1 MIIRRF
7 RTIFLIV
14 WSIATIIGITVGVI
28 TYFQRTWSV
37 FDRNT
42 RVNDLSV
49 CQDENSMPRITTH
62 YVEVCGYII
71 TDYPPVVLTIV
82 LYKMPEKELIDI
94 NPPSDEFDAG
104 YFSRQLKLS
113 QPNRQGRYRIDIY
126 RGRERLV
133 STEFDVVEK

>member
-7 RTIFLIV
+7 RTLFLIV
-14 WSIATIIGITVGVI
+14 WSIAAIVGITVAVI
-28 TYFQRTWSV
+28 TYCQRTWSV

-49 CQDENSMPRITTH
+49 CQDENGLPRITTH
-62 YVEVCGYII
+62 YVEVCGHIM

-94 NPPSDEFDAG
+94 NPPSDEFNAG

-113 QPNRQGRYRIDIY
+113 QRNRQESYRIDIY
-126 RGRERLV
+126 RGREIIA
-133 STEFDVVEK
+133 STEFDVES